1 MSQYALERK
10 TALRRWVR
18 LAVCGKPELLE
29 KVRQGQKRP
38 GKWRVI
44 PIAESNGSE
53 KYAA

>member
-38 GKWRVI
+38 GKWRVV
-44 PIAESNGSE
+44 PIIEENAVNVN
-53 KYAA
+53 AA